1 MKRLVQLGLMA
12 LVLCGLVACS
22 FKQTKEPL
30 RVGFNPWPGYEFLYL
45 AKAKGFYDKA
55 GVEVKLVEL
64 KTLGDVRRAFERGQI
79 DVMATTLVEAA
90 VAAENTGKQLKI
102 IAAVDA
108 SDGADVLIARKPI
121 AHVRELAGKKV
132 GMEGI
137 TVDVLNAHFALQ
149 SAKLSLK
156 DVQVVTRSQDDLM
169 LELQAGRID
178 ALQTYPPYSI
188 ELLKDERFSVVF
200 DTSKIPGQVID
211 VLSVDAQVLAQRPD
225 DIKAL
230 VHSFFAAMD
239 DFHANRQ
246 QGAYL
251 MGTRTGGTAES
262 YLSGLEGL
270 QLISHK
276 EQLKYL
282 QANGLV
288 WQSLQATSDA
298 LQAAGVLKRPIQ
310 AQAFFSERSLEFYQ

>member
-1 MKRLVQLGLMA
+1 MKRLVQLGLIA
-12 LVLCGLVACS
+12 LALCGLMACS
-22 FKQTKEPL
+22 LNQPKEPL

-102 IAAVDA
+102 IAVADA
-108 SDGADVLIARKPI
+108 SNGADVLIARKPI
-121 AHVRELAGKKV
+121 AQVGELSGKKI
-132 GMEGI
+132 GMEGV
-137 TVDVLNAHFALQ
+137 TVDVLNAHFALK
-149 SAKLSLK
+149 SAQLSLK
-156 DVQVVTRSQDDLM
+156 DVQVVTRSQDDLV

-211 VLSVDAQVLAQRPD
+211 VLSVDAQVMAERSEE
-225 DIKAL
+225 IKAL
-230 VHSFFAAMD
+230 VHSFFAAID

-246 QGAYL
+246 QGAHL
-251 MGTRTGGTAES
+251 MGTRSGGNAES
-262 YLSGLEGL
+262 YLAGLEGL
-270 QLISHK
+270 LLVSQK
-276 EQLKYL
+276 EQVKYL

-298 LQAAGVLKRPIQ
+298 LQAAGVLKKPVQ
-310 AQAFFSERSLEFYQ
+310 AQAFFSDRVLEFYQ

>member
-1 MKRLVQLGLMA
+1 
-12 LVLCGLVACS
+12 
-22 FKQTKEPL
+22 
-30 RVGFNPWPGYEFLYL
+30 VGFNPWPGYEFLYL

-55 GVEVKLVEL
+55 GVEVKLFEL

-102 IAAVDA
+102 IAVADA
-108 SDGADVLIARKPI
+108 SNGADVMIARKPI
-121 AHVRELAGKKV
+121 AQVSELAGKKV
-132 GMEGI
+132 GMEGV
-137 TVDVLNAHFALQ
+137 TVDVLNAHFALK
-149 SAKLSLK
+149 SAQLSLK

-211 VLSVDAQVLAQRPD
+211 VLSVDAQVMAERSEE
-225 DIKAL
+225 IKAL

-239 DFHANRQ
+239 DFQVNRQ
-246 QGAYL
+246 ADAHL
-251 MGTRTGGTAES
+251 MGVRSGGNAES

-270 QLISHK
+270 QLISQK
-276 EQLKYL
+276 DQLQYL
-282 QANGLV
+282 RANGL
-288 WQSLQATSDA
+288 A
-298 LQAAGVLKRPIQ
+298 
-310 AQAFFSERSLEFYQ
+310 